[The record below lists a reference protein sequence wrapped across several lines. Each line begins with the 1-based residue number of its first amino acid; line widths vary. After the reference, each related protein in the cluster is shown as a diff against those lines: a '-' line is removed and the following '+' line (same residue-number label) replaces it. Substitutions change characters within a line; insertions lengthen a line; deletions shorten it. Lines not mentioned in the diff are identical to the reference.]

1 MTAGEPRPDRSTDN
15 QHIASWRTLYRTAGA
30 AAAVTAVLIPIQIAV
45 FIAYPYPKSVAGWYM
60 LLQDKP
66 LVGLV
71 DLDLVLVVD
80 NVLLVVIALAIYI
93 ALRHISPSVTAMA
106 TALWLLAIGM
116 FIASN
121 PAVQML
127 KLSHRFAAAATDEQR
142 SQAIAAGRQC
152 WPTERA
158 QPSR

>member
-1 MTAGEPRPDRSTDN
+1 MSQMTAGEPRPDRSTDN
-15 QHIASWRTLYRTAGA
+15 QHIAFWRTLYRTAGA

-127 KLSHRFAAAATDEQR
+127 KLSHRFAAAPRTSNDPR
-142 SQAIAAGRQC
+142 
-152 WPTERA
+152 P
-158 QPSR
+158 